1 MSSTRTA
8 CDPHDFSVV
17 GGGPLDEVYR
27 LTRLG
32 GTTVELAGRRAIVV
46 ALVAWL
52 PLLLLSMAE
61 GRLWAGARPPFALDV
76 DAHVRLLI
84 ALPLLILAEITV
96 HDHLRK
102 AVRMFIE
109 RDLVPPEARAGF
121 DAAIDDVLR
130 LRNSGT
136 AELILLLFV
145 YLVGVTVIWRGV
157 VALDVETWYRHADG
171 RFTLAGWWYFLV
183 SLPMF
188 QFLLFRWYYRLILWA
203 WFLWRVAREPLN
215 LTATHPDHCAGMG
228 FLGLSMYGLVPLL
241 FAHGVLFAGVAATG
255 ILFEGRHL
263 TDYLPALLVAMAV
276 VILVALAPM
285 LVFVPVLFHTKH
297 AGYDDYGTLGQSA
310 AYEFDLK
317 RARSASQGGVLWGEV
332 DIRALSHLTN
342 VHRTISGMRLFV
354 VKRSTMLVLA
364 AATALPL
371 LPLGFTVYSPGE
383 VARLLWGIVF

>member
-1 MSSTRTA
+1 MTSTATA
-8 CDPHDFSVV
+8 SEPHDFSVV

-32 GTTVELAGRRAIVV
+32 GTTVELAGRRAVVV

-61 GRLWAGARPPFALDV
+61 GRLWSGARPPFLLDV
-76 DAHVRLLI
+76 DVYARLLI

-96 HDHLRK
+96 HDHVRK
-102 AVRMFIE
+102 AVRAFVD
-109 RDLVPPEARAGF
+109 RDLVPPEARPRF
-121 DAAIDDVLR
+121 DEAIEAVVR
-130 LRNSGT
+130 LRNSAR
-136 AELILLLFV
+136 AEMLLLLFV

-157 VALDVETWYRHADG
+157 VALDVETWYRRADG
-171 RFTLAGWWYFLV
+171 QFTLAGWWYFLV

-203 WFLWRVAREPLN
+203 WFLWRVARNPLN
-215 LTATHPDHCAGMG
+215 LRATHPDHCGGME

-255 ILFEGRHL
+255 ILFEGREL
-263 TDYLPALLVAMAV
+263 AAYMPALIVAMAV
-276 VILVALAPM
+276 VVLVALAPM

-297 AGYDDYGTLGQSA
+297 EAYDEYGALGQSA
-310 AYEFDLK
+310 AFEFDRQ
-317 RARSASQGGVLWGEV
+317 RARYGSLREVLWGDV
-332 DIRALSHLTN
+332 DVRALSHLTY
-342 VHRTISGMRLFV
+342 VHQTISSMRLVV

-364 AATALPL
+364 AVTALPL
-371 LPLGFTVYSPGE
+371 LPLGLTVYSPGE
-383 VARLLWGIVF
+383 VARLLWGLVF